1 MFHLGTH
8 GYLLSIRTILVYI
21 AFLNQPQIG
30 RDAHGLSDVFRLQ
43 LLEDVLLM
51 ILHGVGV
58 DEEGGTYL
66 GVGETLDGELQD
78 VPLAVAEGQRGQFV
92 PTASGK
98 GIDVA
103 VAVGPVCDEDVAC
116 RLCGRQGDD
125 AQ

>member
-30 RDAHGLSDVFRLQ
+30 CDAHGFSDVFRLQ
-43 LLEDVLLM
+43 LLEDVLLV

-66 GVGETLDGELQD
+66 GVGEALDGELQD
-78 VPLAVAEGQRGQFV
+78 VPLAFIQYQRRLFAPAAG
-92 PTASGK
+92 GE

-103 VAVGPVCDEDVAC
+103 VSAGLVRDEDIA
-116 RLCGRQGDD
+116 RLGSGRQGDH
-125 AQ
+125 A